1 MSAIV
6 CGKRSFFEDLDTA
19 YPNSASP
26 PVSKKLRCFSTSP
39 VRFSPPSLLDKLRAL
54 FPNMDNKFLENVL
67 ENSGNDLDSAIKSL
81 NELYLGN
88 ADGASGSA
96 GQSNTINDNGSA
108 TAIEDNVT
116 LENSSVS
123 SVPKSGAEWVEV
135 FVTEMGSATSIDDA
149 RLRARRVLETFEKSV
164 TERAVSEAGERLQKA
179 SSSLLFLF
187 THIHTEQACRHMER
201 IEALLRENTI
211 LKRGVAIQHKNQQE
225 YDERNQEVQ
234 LLKQMLSQYQERCR
248 TLEVNNY
255 ALQMRLQQAEQNS
268 SIPGRFH
275 PDIF

>member
-1 MSAIV
+1 M
-6 CGKRSFFEDLDTA
+6 K
-19 YPNSASP
+19 
-26 PVSKKLRCFSTSP
+26 
-39 VRFSPPSLLDKLRAL
+39 PS
-54 FPNMDNKFLENVL
+54 
-67 ENSGNDLDSAIKSL
+67 
-81 NELYLGN
+81 
-88 ADGASGSA
+88 
-96 GQSNTINDNGSA
+96 GSA

-116 LENSSVS
+116 LENSSTS

-149 RLRARRVLETFEKSV
+149 RLRAMRVLETFEKSI
-164 TERAVSEAGERLQKA
+164 TERAVSEAGERLQKEY
-179 SSSLLFLF
+179 LVFK
-187 THIHTEQACRHMER
+187 ER

-255 ALQMRLQQAEQNS
+255 ALQMRLQQAEQNR

>member
-19 YPNSASP
+19 YSNSASP

-39 VRFSPPSLLDKLRAL
+39 VRFSPNSPSSVFDKLRAL
-54 FPNMDNKFLENVL
+54 FPNMDRKLLENVL

-81 NELYLGN
+81 NELCLGY

-96 GQSNTINDNGSA
+96 AQSNTVIDKGTTTA
-108 TAIEDNVT
+108 TDDNVT
-116 LENSSVS
+116 LENSSANG

-135 FVTEMGSATSIDDA
+135 FVTEMTSATSIDDA
-149 RLRARRVLETFEKSV
+149 RLRAMRVLETLEKSI
-164 TERAVSEAGERLQKA
+164 TERALGEAAESVHKEKLIFK
-179 SSSLLFLF
+179 
-187 THIHTEQACRHMER
+187 EQ

-211 LKRGVAIQHKNQQE
+211 LKRAVAIQHERQKE

-234 LLKQMLSQYQERCR
+234 QLKQMISQYQERCR
-248 TLEVNNY
+248 TLEV
-255 ALQMRLQQAEQNS
+255 RLTTCLNS
-268 SIPGRFH
+268 KSSNES
-275 PDIF
+275 